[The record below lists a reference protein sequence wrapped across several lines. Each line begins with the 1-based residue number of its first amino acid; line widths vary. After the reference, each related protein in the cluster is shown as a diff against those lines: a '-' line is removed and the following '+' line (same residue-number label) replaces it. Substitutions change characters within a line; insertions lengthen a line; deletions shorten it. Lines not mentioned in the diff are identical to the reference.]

1 MAEERIRG
9 YRIVGDR
16 PKSRELSYDYMQQ
29 SAKASKL
36 LRELWD
42 RAPKEGANCV
52 GEPEKWTSDELP
64 TDREAQIMC
73 SSCDILELCRA
84 YAEEAR
90 PAWSVWGGKVYGRN
104 LDEQM
109 RKGEEDGRGVEEGQ
123 P

>member
-16 PKSRELSYDYMQQ
+16 PKDRSLSMDYLQQ

-73 SSCDILELCRA
+73 AGCPLMDICRE
-84 YAEEAR
+84 YAETAH
-90 PAWSVWGGKVYGRN
+90 PAWGTWGGKVYGRN
-104 LDEQM
+104 LEAAMKD
-109 RKGEEDGRGVEEGQ
+109 D
-123 P
+123 